1 MKLGLRWQFRLY
13 RSYSIDIPRICAGK
27 AIKGEKENGGKV
39 EVKWFFTKWNE
50 FKFQGDLDDAVI
62 ETK

>member
-1 MKLGLRWQFRLY
+1 MNFEWKNDSFEVKKEVKIKD
-13 RSYSIDIPRICAGK
+13 SFAAK

-39 EVKWFFTKWNE
+39 EIKWHFIKWNE